1 MKTKYID
8 LMEKCFE
15 AYTKERIENYITDVK
30 TNGLKEHGFAR
41 LAANLGILIANG
53 RKTEHTELFLDIMD
67 FCCETMPTVKAA
79 NDFTVKEIIFC
90 ILALEEKGLFTE
102 KIPYWKN
109 CLTKVSPYKTY
120 DVIAKT
126 PDDVVHNW
134 ACFSMVSELMRGY
147 IGLTDPSEFID
158 IQIAT
163 QLRLMDENGMYRD
176 PNDPMVYDLVP
187 RGLLAIALHFGYNGK
202 FKDEISERLRRA
214 GLLTLKMQSVTGEI
228 PYGGR
233 SNQFIHNEAHL
244 SIVCEYEATRYA
256 KMGDMKTAGKFKNMV
271 KKALETVE
279 YWLTLD
285 PIRHIK
291 NRYPTE
297 TCFGCEGYGYFD
309 KYMITTASF
318 LYAARLICD
327 DTIPCT
333 EEEPDDRFYTAE
345 TSEHFHKV
353 FLRAGDYFAEIDTNA
368 DPHYECSGIGR
379 IHKKGAHSTICL
391 SLPGTE
397 TPNFT
402 LSDRQHID
410 FAIAPGI
417 NTEEGFKFATKSEN
431 NYKVITRESD
441 PEKGYSTCT
450 LECTVDG
457 TVLSTVCTLTDSGAE
472 ITVTGDGTVALMLP
486 AFRFDGETE
495 TNISCDTN
503 SLTVKYL
510 NSTCR
515 YITDGSIIN
524 TAITGENR
532 NGVYRI
538 FYARAEKKLTVKI
551 AISN

>member
-1 MKTKYID
+1 
-8 LMEKCFE
+8 
-15 AYTKERIENYITDVK
+15 
-30 TNGLKEHGFAR
+30 
-41 LAANLGILIANG
+41 
-53 RKTEHTELFLDIMD
+53 
-67 FCCETMPTVKAA
+67 
-79 NDFTVKEIIFC
+79 
-90 ILALEEKGLFTE
+90 
-102 KIPYWKN
+102 
-109 CLTKVSPYKTY
+109 
-120 DVIAKT
+120 
-126 PDDVVHNW
+126 
-134 ACFSMVSELMRGY
+134 
-147 IGLTDPSEFID
+147 
-158 IQIAT
+158 
-163 QLRLMDENGMYRD
+163 
-176 PNDPMVYDLVP
+176 
-187 RGLLAIALHFGYNGK
+187 
-202 FKDEISERLRRA
+202 
-214 GLLTLKMQSVTGEI
+214 
-228 PYGGR
+228 
-233 SNQFIHNEAHL
+233 
-244 SIVCEYEATRYA
+244 
-256 KMGDMKTAGKFKNMV
+256 
-271 KKALETVE
+271 
-279 YWLTLD
+279 
-285 PIRHIK
+285 
-291 NRYPTE
+291 
-297 TCFGCEGYGYFD
+297 
-309 KYMITTASF
+309 MITTASF

-402 LSDRQHID
+402 LSDRQHVD

-450 LECTVDG
+450 FECTVDG
-457 TVLSTVCTLTDSGAE
+457 TVLSTVCTLTESGAE

-524 TAITGENR
+524 TATTGENR